1 MTAVEP
7 AAAVAYPGPWG
18 PVQIAATSRGI
29 VGLALL
35 ALPEPF
41 ALEIERAAN
50 VVLDRPRAKSPAAG
64 HLDAVQRY
72 LDRLFG
78 GAVLPSPPSVD
89 LRVRSDWDRRVL
101 DGVRGIAP
109 GRVAG
114 YGQVACSIGRPGAAR
129 AVGGAVGR
137 NPIGILIPCHR
148 VIAGDGTIGG
158 YGGDWFGGRDERLAI
173 KRALLRLEGVVL
185 ADDRARRGQRA
196 VAVA

>member
-1 MTAVEP
+1 MLPRRWPCRASRWFRTPFGCVASVHPRSPCRHRSPFDPMPSRRVAEPVTTAARMTAVEP
-7 AAAVAYPGPWG
+7 AAAIAYPGPWG

-78 GAVLPSPPSVD
+78 GAVLPSPPAVD
-89 LRVRSDWDRRVL
+89 LRVRSNWDRLVL

-114 YGQVACSIGRPGAAR
+114 YGQVARSVGRPGAAR

-137 NPIGILIPCHR
+137 NP
-148 VIAGDGTIGG
+148 
-158 YGGDWFGGRDERLAI
+158 
-173 KRALLRLEGVVL
+173 
-185 ADDRARRGQRA
+185 
-196 VAVA
+196 

>member
-1 MTAVEP
+1 M
-7 AAAVAYPGPWG
+7 
-18 PVQIAATSRGI
+18 
-29 VGLALL
+29 
-35 ALPEPF
+35 
-41 ALEIERAAN
+41 
-50 VVLDRPRAKSPAAG
+50 
-64 HLDAVQRY
+64 
-72 LDRLFG
+72 
-78 GAVLPSPPSVD
+78 LPSPPAVD
-89 LRVRSDWDRRVL
+89 LRVRSNWDRLVL

-114 YGQVACSIGRPGAAR
+114 YGQVARSVGRPGAAR

-158 YGGDWFGGRDERLAI
+158 YGGDWFGSRDERLAI